1 MAPILI
7 NAMVTVLTF
16 SKIIMLPLCII
27 LEMNIDL
34 SLLVCVSTV
43 VHLDKEQEPYIDV
56 VVANLYPTAAD
67 FARRMTGPPTSTCA
81 KSFL

>member
-1 MAPILI
+1 
-7 NAMVTVLTF
+7 MVTVLTF
-16 SKIIMLPLCII
+16 SKITMLLLCII
-27 LEMNIDL
+27 LEMSIDL
-34 SLLVCVSTV
+34 SLLACVSTV

-67 FARRMTGPPTSTCA
+67 IVRRMTGPPTSTCA

>member
-1 MAPILI
+1 M
-7 NAMVTVLTF
+7 
-16 SKIIMLPLCII
+16 S
-27 LEMNIDL
+27 IDL
-34 SLLVCVSTV
+34 SLLACVSTA

-67 FARRMTGPPTSTCA
+67 IARRMTGPPTSTCA